1 MFDVGDDE
9 LTSRMVSSKEW
20 GSDEDIQ
27 EVQGQKERIITKN
40 KAKKLQMEMEGEVVI
55 LLNLKFVRDPDE
67 NRLFQILFVSN
78 YES

>member
-1 MFDVGDDE
+1 
-9 LTSRMVSSKEW
+9 
-20 GSDEDIQ
+20 
-27 EVQGQKERIITKN
+27 
-40 KAKKLQMEMEGEVVI
+40 MEMEGEVVI